1 MEKLSDTEE
10 ENEEILQND
19 LHEPNLFNIDH
30 NDENEIEYINDVIS
44 DEEMNENENKEKY
57 FIKTLPE
64 LTEEEEENNS
74 GYNLLYGLTPEGFFK
89 SFEFKKV
96 DDFEPKNKFIRNLK
110 TKINIK
116 KGWYIV
122 LFGNICLKKYSQKG
136 LNLNEK
142 FCFEINE
149 SNELLNIPIS
159 CQPNCEI
166 DFIESKNKKYICL
179 RTIKNLKSGES
190 L

>member
-1 MEKLSDTEE
+1 MKMKIKKI
-10 ENEEILQND
+10 IL
-19 LHEPNLFNIDH
+19 IR
-30 NDENEIEYINDVIS
+30 
-44 DEEMNENENKEKY
+44 
-57 FIKTLPE
+57 TLPE

-74 GYNLLYGLTPEGFFK
+74 GYNLLYGLTPESFFK

-96 DDFEPKNKFIRNLK
+96 DDFEPKNKFLKNLK
-110 TKINIK
+110 TKLNFK
-116 KGWYIV
+116 KGWFLV
-122 LFGNICLKKYSQKG
+122 LFWEYLFKKQSKE

-142 FCFEINE
+142 FCFDINE

-190 L
+190 LKLSAKEKKR